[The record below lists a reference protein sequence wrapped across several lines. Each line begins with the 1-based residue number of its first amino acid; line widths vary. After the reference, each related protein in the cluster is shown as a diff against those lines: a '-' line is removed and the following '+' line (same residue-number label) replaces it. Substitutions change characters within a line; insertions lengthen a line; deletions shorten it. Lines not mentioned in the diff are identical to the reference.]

1 MKTFDRI
8 IIWVIVQLVVI
19 ALLYNLGLIPSH
31 IVLDRLVWGGT
42 SGFKWALSY
51 AIYFVPYCLLICLIY
66 TIVGVLVTK
75 KVPIHSKRWRIL
87 AESCYVAFLIITGLG
102 FYLVTEYAFYD
113 SYGAAVI
120 DVWLAPLLWL
130 GEVEVY
136 LWINERFKVYP
147 VARKIGFGL
156 QKGIKWILIQYLVA
170 ALIFLCLLVTGLLDK
185 MYPEEKE
192 DIFSY
197 ALMGFL
203 MSIFVYTLLFAWWH
217 SFLQDR
223 KYWWTYCGPWIFVMI
238 LGVVVVLVSDN
249 VAFKDAD
256 VRFAYMLGI
265 GLAPVFGTI
274 LHFSMLSMFYK
285 PPKMQEIQSIR

>member
-8 IIWVIVQLVVI
+8 IIWVIVQLAVI
-19 ALLYNLGLIPSH
+19 ALLYNLGLIPSR
-31 IVLDRLVWGGT
+31 IVLDKLAWGGN

-51 AIYFVPYCLLICLIY
+51 AIYFVPYCLLICIIY

-75 KVPIHSKRWRIL
+75 KVPIHSKRWWII
-87 AESCYVAFLIITGLG
+87 AVSCYVAFLIITGAG
-102 FYLVTEYAFYD
+102 FYLVTGYAFYD
-113 SYGAAVI
+113 SYGAAVL
-120 DVWLAPLLWL
+120 DVWIAPLLWV
-130 GEVEVY
+130 GEAE
-136 LWINERFKVYP
+136 LFRWIANKWGEPPIAK
-147 VARKIGFGL
+147 KLLTGL
-156 QKGIKWILIQYLVA
+156 QNAIKWILIQYLVA
-170 ALIFLCLLVTGLLDK
+170 ALIFLFLLVTGLMDK
-185 MYPEEKE
+185 MFPEEKE

-203 MSIFVYTLLFAWWH
+203 MSILVYTLLFAWWH

-223 KYWWTYCGPWIFVMI
+223 KYWWTYCAPWIFVMI

-256 VRFAYMLGI
+256 VRLAYMLGI

-285 PPKMQEIQSIR
+285 PPKMPEIQSIR

>member
-1 MKTFDRI
+1 MKTVDRI
-8 IIWVIVQLVVI
+8 ILWLVVQLSII
-19 ALLYNLGLIPSH
+19 ALLYNVGFIPSH
-31 IVLDRLVWGGT
+31 IVRCRLSWGGN
-42 SGFKWALSY
+42 SGFKWALNY
-51 AIYFVPYCLLICLIY
+51 MLYFIPYCVLICINY
-66 TIVGVLVTK
+66 TIVGVLVTR
-75 KVPIHSKRWRIL
+75 KVPIHSKKWWII
-87 AESCYVAFLIITGLG
+87 AASCYVAFLIITSLG
-102 FYLVTEYAFYD
+102 FYLVIGYAFYD
-113 SYGAAVI
+113 AYGAAII
-120 DVWLAPLLWL
+120 DVWLAPLLWF
-130 GEVEVY
+130 GEVELY
-136 LWINERFKVYP
+136 LWVSKKFKVHP
-147 VARKIGFGL
+147 VVVKIGVGL

-197 ALMGFL
+197 ALMGFM
-203 MSIFVYTLLFAWWH
+203 MSILVYTLLFAWWH

-223 KYWWTYCGPWIFVMI
+223 KYWWTYCAPWIFVMI

-256 VRFAYMLGI
+256 VRLAYMLGI

-285 PPKMQEIQSIR
+285 PPKMPEIQSIR